1 MTIDEITSRKEDQTF
16 DCKSIQ
22 IDPKALAVPIVA
34 MANADGGVLAIGV
47 SDKTRRIE
55 GIDQHTQQLN
65 ELLRV
70 PMDFCIPSVGV
81 RYDYLPCVDSEGNDN
96 RILLMYVPA
105 SSHLHTNQADDAFMR
120 VGDKS
125 RKLSFDERMQLM
137 YDKGERNYEDEAAYG
152 ATVDDVDMAAV
163 EAYVKIIGY
172 GKSATEYLYEN
183 NDFVKDANGRQ
194 TVSNACILLFGKKP
208 QRFFPRA
215 RTRFIRYEGT
225 EEKVGT
231 EMNVVKDVTFE
242 GSVLHQIEKTVEYLE
257 TQVREHS
264 FLGQNGQFV
273 TNRNYPKFAIQEMVV
288 NSVCHRDYSI
298 KGTEIQIK
306 MFDDRLVFESP
317 GKLPGLV
324 RAENIRHTHF
334 SRNPKIAQF
343 LKAYNYVKE
352 FGEGIDRI
360 CNELESR
367 GAVIPTFHTDAF
379 ILKATLK
386 AEFVDE
392 RAEIAEKND
401 ETDVPLNVAVNATED
416 KITELTERQKD
427 ILRILSIKSAI
438 TDKSAAENVSLNV
451 PLNVP
456 LNTKNLAE
464 CMGVGK
470 KTMQRELNWLQGQ
483 GTIQWVG
490 AKKNGHWEIV
500 SKQSE

>member
-1 MTIDEITSRKEDQTF
+1 MTVDEIISRKEDQTF

-55 GIDQHTQQLN
+55 GINQHTKQLN

-70 PMDFCIPSVGV
+70 PMDFCIPSVRV
-81 RYDYLPCVDSEGNDN
+81 RYDYLPCVDCEGNDN
-96 RILLMYVPA
+96 RILLMHVPA
-105 SSHLHTNQADDAFMR
+105 SSHLHTNQADEAFMR

-125 RKLSFDERMQLM
+125 RRLGFDERMQLM
-137 YDKGERNYEDEAAYG
+137 YDKGERNFEDEAAYG
-152 ATVDDVDMAAV
+152 ATIDDVDMKAV
-163 EAYVKIIGY
+163 EDYIKVIGY
-172 GKSATEYLYEN
+172 SKSAMEYLYEN
-183 NDFVKDANGRQ
+183 NDFVKEADGKQ
-194 TVSNACILLFGKKP
+194 KVSNACILLFGKRP

-242 GSVLHQIEKTVEYLE
+242 GSILNQIAKTVEYLE

-264 FLGQNGQFV
+264 YLGQSGQFV
-273 TNRNYPKFAIQEMVV
+273 TNRNYPKFALQEMVV
-288 NSVCHRDYSI
+288 NSECHRDYSI

-367 GAVIPTFHTDAF
+367 GAVIPSFHTDAF
-379 ILKATLK
+379 ILKSTLK

-392 RAEIAEKND
+392 NVAEKRTNG
-401 ETDVPLNVAVNATED
+401 ETAVPLNVLA
-416 KITELTERQKD
+416 KIESELTERQRY
-427 ILRILSIKSAI
+427 ILKIISGESVAK
-438 TDKSAAENVSLNV
+438 KGEVSLNV

-456 LNTKNLAE
+456 LNTTFIAE
-464 CMGVGK
+464 RLGLSR
-470 KTMQRELNWLQGQ
+470 KTIQRELNWLQKQ
-483 GTIQWVG
+483 GTIRRVG
-490 AKKNGHWEIV
+490 SKKNGHWEIV
-500 SKQSE
+500 KDDPNNQ

>member
-1 MTIDEITSRKEDQTF
+1 M
-16 DCKSIQ
+16 
-22 IDPKALAVPIVA
+22 
-34 MANADGGVLAIGV
+34 
-47 SDKTRRIE
+47 
-55 GIDQHTQQLN
+55 
-65 ELLRV
+65 
-70 PMDFCIPSVGV
+70 
-81 RYDYLPCVDSEGNDN
+81 
-96 RILLMYVPA
+96 
-105 SSHLHTNQADDAFMR
+105 
-120 VGDKS
+120 
-125 RKLSFDERMQLM
+125 
-137 YDKGERNYEDEAAYG
+137 
-152 ATVDDVDMAAV
+152 
-163 EAYVKIIGY
+163 
-172 GKSATEYLYEN
+172 EYLYEN
-183 NDFVKDANGRQ
+183 NDFVKEANGKQ
-194 TVSNACILLFGKKP
+194 KVSNACILLFGKKP

-242 GSVLHQIEKTVEYLE
+242 GNILHQIEKTIEYLE

-264 FLGQNGQFV
+264 YLGQSGQFV

-288 NSVCHRDYSI
+288 NSECHRDYSI

-367 GAVIPTFHTDAF
+367 GAIIPTFHTDAF

-392 RAEIAEKND
+392 KTKVGGD
-401 ETDVPLNVAVNATED
+401 TGDTDVPINVAVNVPLNVAVS
-416 KITELTERQKD
+416 KITELTERQKN
-427 ILRILSIKSAI
+427 IIKTIQTESTKKD
-438 TDKSAAENVSLNV
+438 TDV

-456 LNTKNLAE
+456 LNTKSLAE
-464 CMGVGK
+464 CMGLGR
-470 KTMQRELNWLQGQ
+470 KTMQRELNWLQEQ
-483 GTIQWVG
+483 GAIRWVG

-500 SKQSE
+500 NDNPTDNGLQ

>member
-1 MTIDEITSRKEDQTF
+1 MTIDEIISRKEDQTF

-55 GIDQHTQQLN
+55 GVNQHTGRLN

-70 PMDFCIPSVGV
+70 PMDFCVPSVRV
-81 RYDYLPCVDSEGNDN
+81 QWSFLPCVDSEGNDN
-96 RILLMYVPA
+96 RILLMQVPA
-105 SSHLHTNQADDAFMR
+105 SSHLHTNQADEAFMR

-125 RKLSFDERMQLM
+125 RKLGFDERMQLM

-152 ATVDDVDMAAV
+152 ATIDDVDMVAV
-163 EAYVKIIGY
+163 NEYIKVIGY
-172 GKSATEYLYEN
+172 GKSAMEYLHEN
-183 NDFVKDANGRQ
+183 NDFVKEADGKQ
-194 TVSNACILLFGKKP
+194 KVSNACILLFGKKP

-242 GSVLHQIEKTVEYLE
+242 GTILTQIQKTVEYLE

-288 NSVCHRDYSI
+288 NSECHRDYSI

-367 GAVIPTFHTDAF
+367 GATIPYFHTDAF

-386 AEFVDE
+386 AEFVDDGTQ
-392 RAEIAEKND
+392 IFKNVPQNKEFGEMIG
-401 ETDVPLNVAVNATED
+401 ETDGEM
-416 KITELTERQKD
+416 KLTERQQY
-427 ILRILSIKSAI
+427 IYNEI
-438 TDKSAAENVSLNV
+438 
-451 PLNVP
+451 
-456 LNTKNLAE
+456 
-464 CMGVGK
+464 K
-470 KTMQRELNWLQGQ
+470 KTPSHTAKSLARYTKLSERTVEREISYLRNNGFIDKK
-483 GTIQWVG
+483 GKANNSDWVIL
-490 AKKNGHWEIV
+490 K
-500 SKQSE
+500 

>member
-1 MTIDEITSRKEDQTF
+1 M
-16 DCKSIQ
+16 
-22 IDPKALAVPIVA
+22 VA
-34 MANADGGVLAIGV
+34 CLPLECLI
-47 SDKTRRIE
+47 RIE
-55 GIDQHTQQLN
+55 GINQYTKQLN

-70 PMDFCIPSVGV
+70 PMDFCMPSVRV
-81 RYDYLPCVDSEGNDN
+81 RYEYLACIDSEGNDN

-105 SSHLHTNQADDAFMR
+105 SSYLHTNQADEAFMR

-125 RKLSFDERMQLM
+125 RKLSFDASMQFM
-137 YDKGERNYEDEAAYG
+137 YDKGERNYEDEGAYG
-152 ATVDDVDMAAV
+152 ATIDDVDMNAV
-163 EAYVKIIGY
+163 NEYIKIIGY
-172 GKSATEYLYEN
+172 SKSALEYLYEN
-183 NDFVKDANGRQ
+183 NDFVKEADGRQ
-194 TVSNACILLFGKKP
+194 KVSNACILLFGKRP

-242 GSVLHQIEKTVEYLE
+242 GTILNQIVKTVEYLE

-288 NSVCHRDYSI
+288 NSECHRDYSI

-324 RAENIRHTHF
+324 RAENIRRHTHF

-360 CNELESR
+360 CKELESR
-367 GAVIPTFHTDAF
+367 GAVIPYFHTDAF
-379 ILKATLK
+379 ILKAILK
-386 AEFVDE
+386 AEFVEESIAIKDNSEKINVADHVTEELTE
-392 RAEIAEKND
+392 RQRAILDLIEKNVAVN
-401 ETDVPLNVAVNATED
+401 TGNVAVNAENV
-416 KITELTERQKD
+416 
-427 ILRILSIKSAI
+427 AVN
-438 TDKSAAENVSLNV
+438 AENVAVNAENV
-451 PLNVP
+451 AV
-456 LNTKNLAE
+456 NTKFLVNRL
-464 CMGVGK
+464 GISR
-470 KTMQRELNWLQGQ
+470 KTIQRELTILQEKNFVY
-483 GTIQWVG
+483 WVG
-490 AKKNGHWEIV
+490 ADKNGHWEIV
-500 SKQSE
+500 NHQPSNN

>member
-1 MTIDEITSRKEDQTF
+1 MTIEEIKSRKEDQTF

-34 MANADGGVLAIGV
+34 MANADGGMLAIGV

-55 GIDQHTQQLN
+55 GINQYTKQLN

-70 PMDFCIPSVGV
+70 PMDFCTPSVRV
-81 RYDYLPCVDSEGNDN
+81 QYSYLPCIDSEGNEN
-96 RILLMYVPA
+96 RILLMQIPA
-105 SSHLHTNQADDAFMR
+105 SSFLHTNQADEAFMR

-152 ATVDDVDMAAV
+152 ATIDDVDMAAV
-163 EAYVKIIGY
+163 NEYIKIIGY
-172 GKSATEYLYEN
+172 GKSAMQYLFQN
-183 NDFVKDANGRQ
+183 NDFVKEVDGKQ
-194 TVSNACILLFGKKP
+194 KVSNACVLLFGKNP

-242 GSVLHQIEKTVEYLE
+242 GTILHQIVKAIEYLE

-306 MFDDRLVFESP
+306 MFDNRLVFESP
-317 GKLPGLV
+317 GRLPGLV

-343 LKAYNYVKE
+343 LKAYSFVKE

-367 GAVIPTFHTDAF
+367 GSTIPSFHTDAF
-379 ILKATLK
+379 ILKATLM

-392 RAEIAEKND
+392 SVDVVQTVGGTVGGIVGELKVAVNGEIQLTERQIDILHLIDND
-401 ETDVPLNVAVNATED
+401 VADISQNVAVNVA
-416 KITELTERQKD
+416 
-427 ILRILSIKSAI
+427 
-438 TDKSAAENVSLNV
+438 V
-451 PLNVP
+451 
-456 LNTKNLAE
+456 NTKFLADSL
-464 CMGVGK
+464 GLNR
-470 KTMQRELNWLQGQ
+470 KTIQRELAWLQKNNLVR
-483 GTIQWVG
+483 WVG
-490 AKKNGHWEIV
+490 ADKNGHWETI
-500 SKQSE
+500 KKK